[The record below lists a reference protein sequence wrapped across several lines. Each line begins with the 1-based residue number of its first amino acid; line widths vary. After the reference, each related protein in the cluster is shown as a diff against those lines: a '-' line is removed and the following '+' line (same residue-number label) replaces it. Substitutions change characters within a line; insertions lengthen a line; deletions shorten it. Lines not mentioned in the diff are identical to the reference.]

1 MLIFLF
7 KFNFKDSIFWIKYYL
22 VTSKKMILFVID
34 RQTNSDFNYTPKLLK
49 IMDFKRFLVI
59 PIFIG
64 FLAGTFIVLDQLIS
78 PFMPIAAN
86 KGFGWVT
93 FQAWAMYFMAGC
105 TLKGGARTF
114 LGYIMGII
122 SAILIIKLAGVLGST
137 GFWAVPLA
145 VFVIVIPMCSM
156 ERAHSLID
164 FVPALFVS
172 SAVFFAFMNYIPN
185 ATMGSSAFVIL
196 VYCAIGMVY
205 GIVTVFMRGVYEK
218 MVKK

>member
-1 MLIFLF
+1 
-7 KFNFKDSIFWIKYYL
+7 
-22 VTSKKMILFVID
+22 
-34 RQTNSDFNYTPKLLK
+34 
-49 IMDFKRFLVI
+49 MDFKRFIVI
-59 PIFIG
+59 PVFIG
-64 FLAGTFIVLDQLIS
+64 FLACTFIVLDQLIS

-114 LGYIMGII
+114 LGYIMGIMA
-122 SAILIIKLAGVLGST
+122 AILIILLAGKLGST
-137 GFWAVPLA
+137 GFWAIPLA

-156 ERAHSLID
+156 ERGHALLD

-185 ATMGSSAFVIL
+185 ATMGASAFVIL
-196 VYCAIGMVY
+196 LYCAIGMVY
-205 GIVTVFMRGVYEK
+205 GIVTVGLRGIYEK
-218 MVKK
+218 TVIKVVK